1 MSNVSAAN
9 QHTPDDREQK
19 CWDLYVQSVVDN
31 VPNAYKAAIDS
42 GYSEDHA
49 RNITMQG
56 WFKERLERLKR
67 KGMGS
72 KAERNLEKILD
83 IDWEKDGEV
92 KVDILRV
99 VADISHK
106 TAKALI
112 KEEWSERTEL
122 GGIDGKDLQI
132 NVITYADHIT
142 PRIQSTD
149 VPASTTESN
158 G

>member
-1 MSNVSAAN
+1 MSNVSSAN

-56 WFKERLERLKR
+56 WFKERLEKLKR

-83 IDWEKDGEV
+83 IDWQPDGEV

-112 KEEWSERTEL
+112 KEDWSERVENTGANGAPL
-122 GGIDGKDLQI
+122 GT
-132 NVITYADHIT
+132 NVDIEHKVTSALNDYFATRD
-142 PRIQSTD
+142 S
-149 VPASTTESN
+149 A
-158 G
+158 